1 MGMSGARNAHDR
13 WRIAITARTA
23 VLSWVAA
30 STLTTGCYR
39 YVPGPQAILGVGEE
53 VRVRLTS
60 DGSAVMVPL
69 VGADVTAIGGR
80 VIARSDTAYALT
92 VGETLKRAGETAVW
106 NGEPVTVPVT
116 AIAGVDRRVV
126 DKRKTFLVS
135 GLAVAAGA
143 LAAVVISAVSGGGS
157 TGSDTGTTPP

>member
-1 MGMSGARNAHDR
+1 MVMNGARKEHDR
-13 WRIAITARTA
+13 CRIAIAARTA

-39 YVPGPQAILGVGEE
+39 YIPGPQTVPGVGEE

-60 DGSAVMVPL
+60 DGSTVMVPL

-80 VIARSDTAYALT
+80 VTARSDSAYALS
-92 VGETLKRAGETAVW
+92 VGETLKRAGVTAVW

-116 AIAGVDRRVV
+116 AIAGVDRRVL

-143 LAAVVISAVSGGGS
+143 LAAVVISAVTGGGS